1 MLLRI
6 ESGDWD
12 SGCTRAKVGW
22 GGVGAQMWERT
33 STCLPHVSQD
43 SWPGARELAGSLEP
57 MADVLLRAWSP
68 LFLLTPT
75 LTAPCS
81 VSSSL
86 SLSTLSRS
94 NRPPEVFH
102 GPEGHSPP
110 GELPDQLQTILCSER
125 RHSPMLCLLVWCEG
139 YQGSPTPA
147 QGHHVFSATISGL

>member
-1 MLLRI
+1 M
-6 ESGDWD
+6 
-12 SGCTRAKVGW
+12 
-22 GGVGAQMWERT
+22 GVQVRERT
-33 STCLPHVSQD
+33 STCLPCVSQD

-57 MADVLLRAWSP
+57 VADILLSAWSP

-102 GPEGHSPP
+102 VPSVMVQRGI
-110 GELPDQLQTILCSER
+110 LPLGNCQTSSLTILCSER
-125 RHSPMLCLLVWCEG
+125 RHSPMLCPWFGPRTITGPPPLPKAIMSLVPP
-139 YQGSPTPA
+139 YQGFKRQASWSE
-147 QGHHVFSATISGL
+147 H